1 MQKLT
6 LRVFLH
12 PRLLMGLH
20 VHQIPR
26 ECVSRGSALRPAVTA
41 KLAPL
46 KSLISVES
54 VEVTTRAAR
63 KCLDSS
69 QSLCEY
75 HYIIMGRA
83 LQSVA

>member
-1 MQKLT
+1 
-6 LRVFLH
+6 
-12 PRLLMGLH
+12 MGLH

-26 ECVSRGSALRPAVTA
+26 ECVSRGSALRLAVTA

-46 KSLISVES
+46 KSLIIVES

-75 HYIIMGRA
+75 HYVIMGRA